1 MIRVVVVDDQ
11 TLVRQ
16 GIIQLLA
23 LDPSIT
29 VVGEASDGREALAR
43 IPEQMPDVVL
53 LDIRMP
59 RMSGLDL
66 LRALKA
72 LGKLPPTLV
81 LTTFDDDEALFEALA
96 SGAKGFLLKDVS
108 LKQLSQAIHFL
119 AAGGTLV
126 QPGLTERAKQRNQS
140 LDPSRHLR
148 SPLGGPLTEKE
159 REVLRMMAGGFS
171 NREIGEALALAEGTV
186 KNHVSMILHKMD
198 VRDRTRAVLKALEL
212 GLI

>member
-81 LTTFDDDEALFEALA
+81 LTTFDDDEALFDALA

-108 LKQLSQAIHFL
+108 LEQLSQAIHFL

-140 LDPSRHLR
+140 LDPARHLR
-148 SPLGGPLTEKE
+148 GPLGGPLTEKE

>member
-108 LKQLSQAIHFL
+108 LEQLSRAIHFL

-140 LDPSRHLR
+140 LDSSRHLR
-148 SPLGGPLTEKE
+148 GPLGGPLTEKE
-159 REVLRMMAGGFS
+159 QEVLRMIAGGFS
-171 NREIGEALALAEGTV
+171 NREIGKALALAEGTV

>member
-1 MIRVVVVDDQ
+1 MIRVVVVEDQ

-16 GIIQLLA
+16 GIIQLLTM
-23 LDPSIT
+23 DPSIT
-29 VVGEASDGREALAR
+29 VVGEASDGREALAC

-72 LGKLPPTLV
+72 LGRLPPTLV

-108 LKQLSQAIHFL
+108 LEHLSQAIHFL
-119 AAGGTLV
+119 AAGGSLV
-126 QPGLTERAKQRNQS
+126 QPGLTERAKQRNQA
-140 LDPSRHLR
+140 LDPGRHLR
-148 SPLGGPLTEKE
+148 GPLGGPLTEKE

-171 NREIGEALALAEGTV
+171 NREIGKALGLAEGTV